1 MGSYDILI
9 NALLERGFN
18 DYDTYETLDT
28 ADEDVPNVSDKK
40 EYKTHGYLN
49 TQEDIVN
56 PTIIIPQRKRKLLTE
71 PPSVDTSNIKKDA
84 EIDDEDDDYE
94 TVQELKRIIK
104 EQLRSKEERNA
115 QDLANAD
122 PNLQPEMDPNMMAG
136 QDPNAMTQDPNVMA
150 GQDPYAMGGTLM
162 PGTPAD
168 ISGATFGAGE
178 PKSAQQLGRI
188 YELKKIYSRLLSVEQ
203 HLSFS
208 ADTVFLKLR
217 NLVSEAIELFEFL
230 ISNIDAF
237 KDRIDSIIIVY
248 YEFLKTIYLI
258 LQRYYD
264 MKEEESKNIEK

>member
-9 NALLERGFN
+9 NALLERGFD

-71 PPSVDTSNIKKDA
+71 PPSVDISNIKKDA

-162 PGTPAD
+162 PGTPSD

-264 MKEEESKNIEK
+264 MKEEESKDIEK